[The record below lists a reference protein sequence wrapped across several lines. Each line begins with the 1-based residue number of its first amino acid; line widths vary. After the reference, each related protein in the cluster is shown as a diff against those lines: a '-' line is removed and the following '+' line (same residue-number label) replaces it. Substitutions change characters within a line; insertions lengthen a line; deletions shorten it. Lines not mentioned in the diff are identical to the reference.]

1 MRTNANL
8 REKDVQKVI
17 LDWVNT
23 LPDVKVWRRNV
34 GAFGGE
40 YKGKKRFIR
49 FGQRGQAD
57 LEGIAPGG
65 IHIEIETKRPKNS
78 ETTFEQRVWIDDLVR
93 HGAIAFFAS
102 NLDQCVEMMRIHYQ
116 RRGMVWDWR
125 WEPR

>member
-78 ETTFEQRVWIDDLVR
+78 ERTFEQRVWIDDLVR

-102 NLDQCVEMMRIHYQ
+102 NLDQCVEM
-116 RRGMVWDWR
+116 
-125 WEPR
+125 